1 MKKVVFSV
9 LFIVVVLLVINGVRA
24 SIERSRTE
32 ILTIEDIQ
40 VRDGVPVR
48 VSPVVKKDLRTI
60 RSFTGSIKGITQA
73 DAVSVIMEKVLDIK
87 VSLGDEVKS
96 GQHLITLD
104 HRTTSA
110 YRNISEALDDAKLDL
125 KRTEELFKAGAVSQQ
140 IYDKAKLRVKVAQAD
155 MDAAEWRQKISAP
168 IDGIVTD
175 IFIRKGESVAPGI
188 PLVRIAQLEKV
199 ITEVFVSEADIPLI
213 KNGQGA
219 IIKISSYP
227 EREFDGIVSRVA
239 LSTNPGA
246 RNFTV
251 RVDIQ
256 NPEHLL
262 KPGMF
267 AAVDLIVGEKKNV
280 IAVPANA
287 LIKENGKCY
296 VYRVNPDN
304 TVQKV
309 PVTTGITEGEWIQVS
324 GEINTESSIV
334 VEGHNKLSD
343 GAKIVV
349 VS

>member
-1 MKKVVFSV
+1 MKKVVFAV
-9 LFIVVVLLVINGVRA
+9 LFAAVVFLVFKGVRA
-24 SIERSRTE
+24 SIERSKTE

-48 VSPVVKKDLRTI
+48 VSPVVQKDLRTI

-87 VSLGDEVKS
+87 VSLGDKVKN

-104 HRTTSA
+104 HRNTSA

-125 KRTEELFKAGAVSQQ
+125 KRTGELFKAGAVSQQ
-140 IYDKAKLRVKVAQAD
+140 IYDKALLRVKVAQAD
-155 MDAAEWRQKISAP
+155 MDAAEWRQKIAAP

-175 IFIRKGESVAPGI
+175 IFIRNGESVAPGI
-188 PLVRIAQLEKV
+188 PLVRIAQLDKV
-199 ITEVFVSEADIPLI
+199 ITEIFVSESDISLI
-213 KNGQGA
+213 KNGQRSK
-219 IIKISSYP
+219 IKISSYTD
-227 EREFDGIVSRVA
+227 REFDGLVSRVA

-251 RVDIQ
+251 RIDIL

-267 AAVDLIVGEKKNV
+267 ASVDLIVGEKKNV
-280 IAVPANA
+280 TAVPANA
-287 LIKENGKCY
+287 LIKENGTCY
-296 VYRVNPDN
+296 VYTVRPDN
-304 TVQKV
+304 TVKKV
-309 PVTTGITEGEWIQVS
+309 SVIPGISEGEWIEIS
-324 GEINTESSIV
+324 GDIKTDDTIV